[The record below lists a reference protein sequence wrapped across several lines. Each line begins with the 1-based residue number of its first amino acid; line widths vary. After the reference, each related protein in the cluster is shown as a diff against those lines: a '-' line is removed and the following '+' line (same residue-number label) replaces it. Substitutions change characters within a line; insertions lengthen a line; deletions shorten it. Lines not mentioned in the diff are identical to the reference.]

1 MSAPGSRR
9 EGSVSDDNLMLKK
22 QPSIN
27 AAWRSYRDLVL
38 QGRGSE
44 AEQADCFLAFWAGA
58 ATLFYS
64 IMDCLDEGDEPTA
77 ADLKRMDNIHNE
89 IKRFDK
95 TFDAEVLKRHG
106 GQQ

>member
-1 MSAPGSRR
+1 MKSPS
-9 EGSVSDDNLMLKK
+9 LKK
-22 QPSIN
+22 QPSIG
-27 AAWRSYRDLVL
+27 AAWQSYRELVL
-38 QGRGSE
+38 QGRGSDT
-44 AEQADCFLAFWAGA
+44 EQAECLLAFWAGA

-64 IMDCLDEGDEPTA
+64 IMDCLDPGDEPTD

-89 IKRFDK
+89 IERFAK